1 MGTTWAQ
8 TRLQTEISP
17 HPMSQL
23 PSHILIPIAAC
34 MRPHPDC
41 STAGAGT
48 PTYTAPEVVNGS
60 ESYGLK
66 ADVWS
71 MGVVFYEM
79 FTGNTLPVYKDKRV
93 RP

>member
-1 MGTTWAQ
+1 M
-8 TRLQTEISP
+8 SP
-17 HPMSQL
+17 SSPALMAH
-23 PSHILIPIAAC
+23 
-34 MRPHPDC
+34 RRVPDTSSLHF

-71 MGVVFYEM
+71 MGVVLYAM
-79 FTGNTLPVYKDKRV
+79 FTGNALPVYKDKRV
-93 RP
+93 PRP